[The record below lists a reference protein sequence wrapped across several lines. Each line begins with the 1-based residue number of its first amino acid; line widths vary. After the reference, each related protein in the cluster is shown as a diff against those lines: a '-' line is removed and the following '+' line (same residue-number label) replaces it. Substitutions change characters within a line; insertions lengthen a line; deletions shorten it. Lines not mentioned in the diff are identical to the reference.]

1 MVGEKEGVG
10 VELELHNV
18 VVSKILKLWRT
29 LVEPLEETNVTILV
43 LEESVEAVKAEVI
56 RVVLFL

>member
-1 MVGEKEGVG
+1 MLGEKEGVG

-43 LEESVEAVKAEVI
+43 LEESVEAVRAEVI
-56 RVVLFL
+56 KVVSFL

>member
-43 LEESVEAVKAEVI
+43 LEESVEAVRAEVI
-56 RVVLFL
+56 KVVSFL